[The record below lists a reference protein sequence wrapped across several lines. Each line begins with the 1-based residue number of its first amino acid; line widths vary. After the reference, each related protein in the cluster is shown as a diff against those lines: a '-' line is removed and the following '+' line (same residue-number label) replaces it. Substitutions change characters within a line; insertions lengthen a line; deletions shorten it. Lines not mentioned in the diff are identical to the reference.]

1 MPVPFADRKDA
12 IRAGLIRRATRG
24 LMITYA
30 ELSRAVGIP
39 DMGYW
44 KPVLDEIS
52 REETSKGLPDIAF
65 LVVSRERGLPSQI
78 GFKPAKPGSPSQERR
93 AVEAI
98 REAFEYYRP
107 PRA

>member
-12 IRAGLIRRATRG
+12 IRAELIRRATRG

-52 REETSKGLPDIAF
+52 R
-65 LVVSRERGLPSQI
+65 
-78 GFKPAKPGSPSQERR
+78 
-93 AVEAI
+93 
-98 REAFEYYRP
+98 
-107 PRA
+107 